1 MNNLKKDAED
11 IAVSLIA
18 TFRRIITPIF
28 EKYSSV
34 YKYINM
40 FFYITYAII
49 LFGFYNMT
57 PEYIPTLRNWILYI
71 AVFILIL
78 RFNPLSWYNP
88 KFAIIGGNKFSEM
101 DRKLIISTCVFILI
115 THIVSN
121 VVADYTNQKIKQNI
135 TQPLSRTVIQPIYQY
150 IDTSGA
156 VDKFPVMKKFFQDGA
171 SGGGGGGGDPS
182 RHQEQPSPQPLE
194 VSSLTKN

>member
-18 TFRRIITPIF
+18 TIRRIVTPIF
-28 EKYSSV
+28 EKYASV

-40 FFYITYAII
+40 LFYITYAII

-88 KFAIIGGNKFSEM
+88 KFAIIGGGKFSEM

-121 VVADYTNQKIKQNI
+121 VVAAYANQTIKHNI

-156 VDKFPVMKKFFQDGA
+156 VDKFPAMKKFFQDGA
-171 SGGGGGGGDPS
+171 SGGGDPS
-182 RHQEQPSPQPLE
+182 QQQQTQQPSGSQTSFPPP
-194 VSSLTKN
+194 